1 MRGCGANPE
10 KSQTGDYMITG
21 TVAVDGVSKAGAYV
35 RLLNKD
41 GEFVAESPTS
51 KAGTFTFFA
60 APRRV
65 DGSVD
70 PADRLG
76 GPAGGACRQGGRDD
90 RVLRLVRDVPHVFCP
105 RNVSRASL
113 KYAREWNTIYSWE
126 MDYQSDVPHFVWELS
141 LELFSVFF
149 SVVIGVE

>member
-51 KAGTFTFFA
+51 KAGTFAFFA
-60 APRRV
+60 APGEWTVRLILPI
-65 DGSVD
+65 GSVD
-70 PADRLG
+70 RPAVLADR
-76 GPAGGACRQGGRDD
+76 AGA
-90 RVLRLVRDVPHVFCP
+90 
-105 RNVSRASL
+105 
-113 KYAREWNTIYSWE
+113 TIE
-126 MDYQSDVPHFVWELS
+126 
-141 LELFSVFF
+141 FSV
-149 SVVIGVE
+149 